1 MAEYSLN
8 KNSYCILYSDG
19 AKNVFA
25 QTVFGF
31 TGQTL
36 GTLKEVNFYYTLES
50 FNTEMVRLGQEE
62 LLEDEDPFKE

>member
-1 MAEYSLN
+1 MADYSLD
-8 KNSYCILYSDG
+8 KNSYCVLYSDE

-25 QTVFGF
+25 QTAFGF
-31 TGQTL
+31 AGQTL

-62 LLEDEDPFKE
+62 LPEDEDPFNE